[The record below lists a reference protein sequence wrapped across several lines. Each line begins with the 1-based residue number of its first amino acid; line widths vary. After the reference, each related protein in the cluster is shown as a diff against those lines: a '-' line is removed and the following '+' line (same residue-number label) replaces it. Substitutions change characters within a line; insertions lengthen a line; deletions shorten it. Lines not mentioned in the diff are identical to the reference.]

1 MIKPKDPP
9 YKSTKIDPDR
19 TRVDI
24 DKLLRKY
31 GVKKI
36 IWASDY
42 ESNDVQL
49 AFEVEA
55 EIQGIR
61 KGFTVK
67 VRPPLILKRVRVYN
81 RKLMKSEHIQVPNW
95 PQSMR
100 ILYWYLKSKIESVAF
115 GLVSIE
121 KEFLSQIMISL
132 PEGNSTVGEA
142 LEPVMLRDKLS
153 TIPALEH
160 VKKVEKG
167 KIIDV

>member
-1 MIKPKDPP
+1 MIKLKDPP
-9 YKSTKIDPDR
+9 YKSTKIDPDH
-19 TRVDI
+19 TRVEI

-61 KGFTVK
+61 KGFTVM

-81 RKLMKSEHIQVPNW
+81 RVLMKSEHIQVPNW

-142 LEPVMLRDKLS
+142 LEPVMMRDKLS

-160 VKKVEKG
+160 IKKVEKG
-167 KIIDV
+167 KLIDV